1 MTAPATVSP
10 LASAFAQIK
19 GQNGV
24 PSWLQAAR
32 TQAFER
38 FNEQSWPSAKHE
50 DWRQFDLTAVQR
62 MPWRLP
68 VLPQDLPTP
77 KLAAVRALVARH
89 ALPGNGPV
97 VVLLDGRWQ
106 PQWSRLAPLPPR
118 VRLVEWA
125 DYLAQGGAAR
135 LTLDDS
141 QKHPFALLNQSLG
154 SDGVVLELA
163 AGAELSEPVQILH
176 LASGAVDDL
185 AYFPRTVIHLEERA
199 RAVVVETFA
208 SLGEATY
215 LRAPVLLA
223 SLRTGAKLDL
233 YQRQDEGA
241 GGYHFQYSQVQVG
254 REAQLLMAH
263 VATGGRQGRQDLA
276 VNQTGP
282 GAHTDLLGVY
292 LGSGRQVLD
301 NHTSLNHRAPQC
313 TSRQVYKGILDD
325 HALGIFNGRIF
336 VQREAQRTDA
346 QQSNRALLLSGDARI
361 NTKPQLEIF
370 ADDVRCTHG
379 ATVGQLDPDQQFY
392 LRARGIG
399 EHEARAMLTMA
410 FVGEALM
417 SIRLAAWRAAME
429 QELGQRFGVLDT

>member
-1 MTAPATVSP
+1 
-10 LASAFAQIK
+10 
-19 GQNGV
+19 
-24 PSWLQAAR
+24 
-32 TQAFER
+32 
-38 FNEQSWPSAKHE
+38 
-50 DWRQFDLTAVQR
+50 
-62 MPWRLP
+62 
-68 VLPQDLPTP
+68 
-77 KLAAVRALVARH
+77 
-89 ALPGNGPV
+89 
-97 VVLLDGRWQ
+97 
-106 PQWSRLAPLPPR
+106 